1 MGERKSLWRRL
12 PALLDRTEVLHILE
26 EHNEEA
32 SRKLAVRKDATP
44 EALYYLAA
52 KGSPE
57 VRRAVAANPAAPAH
71 ANRHLAEDAD
81 EPDVREPM

>member
-12 PALLDRTEVLHILE
+12 PALLDRTEILHILE

-57 VRRAVAANPAAPAH
+57 VRRAVAANPAAPFALP
-71 ANRHLAEDAD
+71 RRSWLAPARLR
-81 EPDVREPM
+81 PGCR